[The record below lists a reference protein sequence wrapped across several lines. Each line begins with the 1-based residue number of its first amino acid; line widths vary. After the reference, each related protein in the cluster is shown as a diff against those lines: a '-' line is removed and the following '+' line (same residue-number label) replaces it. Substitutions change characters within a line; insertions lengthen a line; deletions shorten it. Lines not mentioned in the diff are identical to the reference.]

1 MRYQVRSHRRQA
13 RVAAGLA
20 ALLGLGAG
28 AMALAGVAGADVS
41 TVDGSAFGASV
52 SISLTEDPDIVAE
65 PLPMVTLPSAGGDVE
80 DAAPSV
86 AVGDAG
92 DVLMTGAVT
101 AASQGT
107 LGLPGS
113 AASSAS
119 ATAVD
124 ALAGTLT
131 AVDVA
136 STCTSTE
143 DGITASAS
151 VTDGSV
157 VISALE
163 TVALPV
169 DPAPGT
175 VVEGTTASGDRFTVT
190 LNDQNVVGTAVTV
203 TAVRIVLD
211 GPVAVGEIVLARSRC
226 AIEATAP
233 TAAPVSEGNPEA
245 TVAPA
250 DEVAEAATT
259 ELGPSSLPVDVATDA
274 SVAVAA
280 ATAPAADTTTA
291 AAPQNTGTAAAP
303 DTGTAG
309 AAQDPDTTG
318 EDDMGSG
325 GRGSIDL
332 GGRGSTAAD
341 PTATESAESESTG
354 AGGRAA
360 GASESAAGA
369 GAGAG
374 VAATASTATPTALP
388 ATGAEVRAMLFVA
401 LSLLAAGFALVRGPG
416 RPVPAAATPS
426 RRWRTPS
433 T

>member
-20 ALLGLGAG
+20 ALLGLGAV
-28 AMALAGVAGADVS
+28 ATALAGPTGADVS

-52 SISLTEDPDIVAE
+52 SISLSEDPDIVAE

-92 DVLMTGAVT
+92 DVLTTGAVT

-107 LGLPGS
+107 LGLLGS

-119 ATAVD
+119 VTAVD

-131 AVDVA
+131 AVEVA

-151 VTDGSV
+151 VADGSV

-190 LNDQNVVGTAVTV
+190 LNDQDVVGTAVTV

-211 GPVAVGEIVLARSRC
+211 GPVAVGEILLARSRC
-226 AIEATAP
+226 ALEAAAP
-233 TAAPVSEGNPEA
+233 TAAPVSEANPEA

-280 ATAPAADTTTA
+280 ATAPAADTA
-291 AAPQNTGTAAAP
+291 AAQNTGTAAAP

-318 EDDMGSG
+318 EGDMGSG

-332 GGRGSTAAD
+332 GGRGSTAVD
-341 PTATESAESESTG
+341 TTATESAESESAG
-354 AGGRAA
+354 AGGRGA

-369 GAGAG
+369 GAGVVVG
-374 VAATASTATPTALP
+374 TASTATPAALP

-401 LSLLAAGFALVRGPG
+401 LTLLAAGFALVRGPG
-416 RPVPAAATPS
+416 RPVPAAATPTPS
-426 RRWRTPS
+426 RRRRTPS